1 MLKEKILEASNEAVL
16 ELAKSIQSLSDNIV
30 TMEIVI
36 IVTGLVSA
44 GFMWFII
51 KYYENAT
58 NDRAD
63 EFSVRKADKLDNTD
77 NIDELLEY
85 CLKFCK
91 KYPNDMTVNF
101 YLGLAYYRKQ
111 QFLESRKYFQKSA
124 ELNPNMRKNVQG
136 YLEVIEEELTIPV
149 DCLKN

>member
-1 MLKEKILEASNEAVL
+1 MEANNEAVL

-63 EFSVRKADKLDNTD
+63 EFSVRKADRLDNTD

-85 CLKFCK
+85 CLKFRE

-111 QFLESRKYFQKSA
+111 QFLESRKYFKKSA
-124 ELNPNMRKNVQG
+124 ELNPNMRQNVEG
-136 YLEVIEEELTIPV
+136 YLEVIEKELTIPA